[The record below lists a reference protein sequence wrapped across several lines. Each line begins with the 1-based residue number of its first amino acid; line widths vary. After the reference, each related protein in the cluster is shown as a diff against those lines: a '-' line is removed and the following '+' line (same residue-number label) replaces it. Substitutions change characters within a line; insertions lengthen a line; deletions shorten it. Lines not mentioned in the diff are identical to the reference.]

1 MMAQFGLPAV
11 ISMCCTAVNFAPAS
25 YWGHTGTFSLPPCE
39 VYVLSSSLIT
49 LPRVGRGLAA
59 AALALTLTGCGSFI
73 SELPVVGLP
82 EGAPARP
89 ADPGAFP
96 AVHDIPAPRGEATL
110 DPAAQEKIERELT
123 AARDR
128 HSAAQK

>member
-1 MMAQFGLPAV
+1 MSDVL
-11 ISMCCTAVNFAPAS
+11 IAPR
-25 YWGHTGTFSLPPCE
+25 F
-39 VYVLSSSLIT
+39 
-49 LPRVGRGLAA
+49 GRGVAA
-59 AALALTLTGCGSFI
+59 AALALMLTGCGSFV